1 MTDKAIQIQGGGNKS
16 SSSTPRQRQT
26 ALAAH
31 LAVGEDAEAAGALVV
46 EEAAE
51 ELPVLGLS
59 DGLDDVLQGVLGIR
73 LLE

>member
-1 MTDKAIQIQGGGNKS
+1 MEEVIRAHHPPQGKD
-16 SSSTPRQRQT
+16 R

-31 LAVGEDAEAAGALVV
+31 LAVWEDAEAAGALLV

-51 ELPVLGLS
+51 ELPVLGLL

>member
-1 MTDKAIQIQGGGNKS
+1 MQCNVATPFHAN
-16 SSSTPRQRQT
+16 STKPP
-26 ALAAH
+26 AAH

-46 EEAAE
+46 EEASK